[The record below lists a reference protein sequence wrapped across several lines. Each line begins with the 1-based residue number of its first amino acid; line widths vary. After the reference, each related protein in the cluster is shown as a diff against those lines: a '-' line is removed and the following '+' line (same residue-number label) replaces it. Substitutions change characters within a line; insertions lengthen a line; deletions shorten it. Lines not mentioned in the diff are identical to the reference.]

1 MRHSDAKTAAKI
13 ESVADARE
21 LAARRVPKGIFQM
34 SEAGSGTNATMDENA
49 QAFRDVMFRPR
60 AAVFTPQRDLR
71 TTVLGHELSMPA
83 IVSSVGFLGVGHRD
97 GEAGVARAAGD
108 AGTIQFVS
116 GVTSTP
122 IEEIMD
128 AASGPVFY
136 QLYYIG
142 GREASAPIIERAK
155 RAGV

>member
-1 MRHSDAKTAAKI
+1 MRRSDVAAASRI
-13 ESVADARE
+13 ESVADARD
-21 LAARRVPKGIFQM
+21 LAARRVPKGVFQM
-34 SEAGSGTNATMDENA
+34 FEAGSGTNATMDENA

-71 TTVLGHELSMPA
+71 TTVLGHEISMPA

-97 GEAGVARAAGD
+97 GESGVARAAGD

-128 AASGPVFY
+128 AERGPAFF
-136 QLYYIG
+136 QLYYLL
-142 GREASAPIIERAK
+142 
-155 RAGV
+155 